1 MEGKWKERVLGMF
14 DSEKISIMDQ
24 IRLLNDSFKWK
35 MMEDNQ

>member
-1 MEGKWKERVLGMF
+1 MF

-35 MMEDNQ
+35 MMEDSQ